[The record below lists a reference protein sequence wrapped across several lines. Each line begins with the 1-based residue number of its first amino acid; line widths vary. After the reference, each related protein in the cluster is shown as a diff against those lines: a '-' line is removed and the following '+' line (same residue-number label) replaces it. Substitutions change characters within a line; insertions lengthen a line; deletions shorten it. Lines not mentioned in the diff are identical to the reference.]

1 MRFGGDEVRFH
12 PGHRPTEASKPGE
25 NARRARDMDVAL
37 QTRSTRLKKRDER
50 DELDI
55 ASPVLCDEENFT
67 YLHLQKLRIRRG
79 ILAWFL
85 RRVSQICQAYQHFV
99 IGSGP
104 LSDGLWTGVGHAQ
117 SSCTCYT
124 IRAVCLTYFPL
135 FYALLFLPPELF
147 CSVPLRSVGASS
159 RY

>member
-1 MRFGGDEVRFH
+1 MF
-12 PGHRPTEASKPGE
+12 
-25 NARRARDMDVAL
+25 AL

-104 LSDGLWTGVGHAQ
+104 LSDGLWSGVGHAQ

-124 IRAVCLTYFPL
+124 IRAVCLTHFLCSMPSCSFHPSSFVPFP
-135 FYALLFLPPELF
+135 FALPVLPPAVEMATCSMDTHQEL
-147 CSVPLRSVGASS
+147 PDGEKELPGRLRTRSKT
-159 RY
+159 